1 MCVYCIKYQDINLQ
15 LTKYQKQTTYIFFIF
30 SAQCNHFGKPYS
42 HGAIFKPK
50 KCVTCQ
56 CLDGHVNCSRK
67 DPIQDCPVLDCPV
80 QDQVLEEGQCC
91 PTCKLDFCSRGH
103 DCHPELANCVNGLQ
117 NYTCHCKHGFKGN
130 GTHCEGKLAIQIVV
144 NAEMIKTKLRALKD
158 FAGMANI
165 ANAIRIII
173 NCKQMSFLCLT
184 HCYFLFLTVLTENN
198 KSGQAILLDKRYLHR
213 PYFYQHFLT
222 KQRLF

>member
-1 MCVYCIKYQDINLQ
+1 MKMSYFYTKNLISSWLPKSINTPFCILKRIMCVYCIKYQDINLQ
-15 LTKYQKQTTYIFFIF
+15 LKQILKIDPYIFYF

-117 NYTCHCKHGFKGN
+117 NYTCHCKQGFKGN
-130 GTHCEGKLAIQIVV
+130 GTHCEGMLSNHSVEITEIYSPHTFLSKILQRHIFTNFMKHFLMRV
-144 NAEMIKTKLRALKD
+144 N
-158 FAGMANI
+158 
-165 ANAIRIII
+165 
-173 NCKQMSFLCLT
+173 
-184 HCYFLFLTVLTENN
+184 FLFFHTV
-198 KSGQAILLDKRYLHR
+198 
-213 PYFYQHFLT
+213 P
-222 KQRLF
+222 